1 MLLIHCTIDL
11 AFGIFFIFFSELC
24 LTALRSQ
31 SFSGYTLLRRALI
44 QVVDDLLVSKR

>member
-31 SFSGYTLLRRALI
+31 SFTIYLSASGRHYLAFLNGFY
-44 QVVDDLLVSKR
+44 